1 MISIVDDDPLVR
13 EATVDLIDSLG
24 YAAVSFESAEQF
36 LDSGQLKNTS
46 CLITDQQLP
55 GLSGTE
61 LQKLLRSEG
70 YETPVIFI
78 TAFPETKVRDLALSA
93 GAIAYLTKPFEQGG
107 LIASLEAALKT
118 AA

>member
-1 MISIVDDDPLVR
+1 MISIVDDDPFVR
-13 EATVDLIDSLG
+13 EATVDLIHSLG

-78 TAFPETKVRDLALSA
+78 TAFPETKVRDRALGA
-93 GAIAYLTKPFEQGG
+93 GAIAYLTKPFEQGI
-107 LIASLEAALKT
+107 LIVSLEAALKT
-118 AA
+118 AT

>member
-13 EATVDLIDSLG
+13 EATVDLIHSLG
-24 YAAVSFESAEQF
+24 YAAVSFPSAEQF
-36 LDSGQLKNTS
+36 LDSDQLKNTS

-78 TAFPETKVRDLALSA
+78 SAFPETKICDRALDA
-93 GAIAYLTKPFEQGG
+93 GAIAYLTKPFDQGV
-107 LIASLEAALKT
+107 LIVSLEAALT
-118 AA
+118 TGA